1 MNIKLLGSRVLIEIE
16 KKEEKTA
23 SGLLLS
29 KTPEM
34 GEIMTGRVVAVGL
47 RRNEKN
53 TELVNCDIVALND
66 KVMFQYGTSVL
77 YEGKSYLLVNE
88 ADVIMII

>member
-1 MNIKLLGSRVLIEIE
+1 MNIKLLGARVLIELE

-34 GEIMTGRVVAVGL
+34 GEIMNGKVVAVGIKKD
-47 RRNEKN
+47 EEGK
-53 TELVNCDIVALND
+53 LVDLMVKLDD
-66 KVMFQYGTSVL
+66 KVMFQYGTSIL
-77 YEGKSYLLVNE
+77 LEGKSYLLVNE
-88 ADVIMII
+88 ADVLMII